1 MIETDEF
8 MSSNNDNLLTD
19 DMTISAAYLKMKTL
33 CINISLEIQADIK
46 IHDQNILPR
55 LQIYACSSKSI
66 FVCLDTTQNS
76 PHIFPL

>member
-33 CINISLEIQADIK
+33 CIKISLEIQADIK

-55 LQIYACSSKSI
+55 
-66 FVCLDTTQNS
+66 
-76 PHIFPL
+76 